1 MGFIFLS
8 PHLHWGASPTGLVV
22 ANLNCLW
29 MSIGQCCLP
38 PLTGAAAVGG
48 MKFGFSF
55 SWSGERKDCH
65 LWDSAGNATVFFFL
79 PTLCEE
85 SQYSRFYLMKRLFT
99 TWLCLLQ
106 LCTFKSLF
114 WFWFVVFFSSVKAK
128 KICLV
133 SFCLLYKISAST
145 YSLVCSRLHLPL
157 VLLPLVPFSYP
168 TCTAFLHKTVSL
180 SEVPFKRVHQTT
192 PNLSDNPHCETES
205 PSYSRSSRN
214 NRQLAELK

>member
-1 MGFIFLS
+1 MIVLIAGVLFSKYSEEQGKGLGTQVLYGNACCQLCWAPAMGFIFLS

-114 WFWFVVFFSSVKAK
+114 WFWFVVFFFFSKSQEN
-128 KICLV
+128 
-133 SFCLLYKISAST
+133 
-145 YSLVCSRLHLPL
+145 LPCFIL
-157 VLLPLVPFSYP
+157 FVIQNKCF
-168 TCTAFLHKTVSL
+168 
-180 SEVPFKRVHQTT
+180 
-192 PNLSDNPHCETES
+192 NL
-205 PSYSRSSRN
+205 
-214 NRQLAELK
+214 QLGMQ